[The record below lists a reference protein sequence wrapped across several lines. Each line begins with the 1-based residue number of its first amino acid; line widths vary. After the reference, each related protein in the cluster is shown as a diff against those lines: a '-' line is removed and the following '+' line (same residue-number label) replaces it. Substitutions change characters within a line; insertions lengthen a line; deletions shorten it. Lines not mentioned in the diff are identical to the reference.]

1 MLCPRALSLAPL
13 LILMTDEGLFN
24 AIAIPEEDLR
34 PFTKETVLDRRVA
47 DQIFFLGG
55 GRG

>member
-47 DQIFFLGG
+47 DQIFF
-55 GRG
+55 